1 MPSGFD
7 RIARPYR
14 WLEYLS
20 FGPMLERSRNHR
32 LPELQHKR
40 RALII
45 GDGDGRFTARL
56 LKENSEITVDAVDIS
71 PAMLTLLAT
80 RATKAE
86 ASNRITTHCTD
97 AFAFSPTEH
106 YDLLITHFFLDCL
119 STSEVHQLAA
129 TLRPHL
135 APEALWVISD
145 FDIPPTGPSVLPA
158 RILIGFLYRAFGLL
172 TGLKTRHL
180 PDYRSALQSASLQ
193 CKSRK
198 AWLGG
203 LLYSELWIPVNN

>member
-20 FGPMLERSRNHR
+20 FGPLLTRCRNHW
-32 LPELQHKR
+32 LPEIQSQR
-40 RALII
+40 RALVI

-56 LKENSEITVDAVDIS
+56 LKENPEVTVDAVDIS
-71 PAMLTLLAT
+71 PAMLTLL
-80 RATKAE
+80 RARSAKA
-86 ASNRITTHCTD
+86 ANHLTTHCTD
-97 AFAFSPTEH
+97 ALTFSPTGH
-106 YDLLITHFFLDCL
+106 YDLLVTHFFLDCL
-119 STSEVHQLAA
+119 STSEVQRLAEA
-129 TLRPHL
+129 IRPHL
-135 APEALWVISD
+135 ASKALWVISD
-145 FDIPPTGPSVLPA
+145 FDIPRTGPSVLPA

-180 PDYRSALQSASLQ
+180 PDYRSALQSAGLR

-198 AWLGG
+198 AWLAGF
-203 LLYSELWIPVNN
+203 LFSELWIPVNN